1 MAGRWFS
8 PGIPVSSINK
18 TDRHVITY
26 TCIVESGVKRHYLNP
41 KPILPIDNIIFTLTI
56 NIDIVSS
63 ATMFWLS
70 SDARFYY
77 GFIALLYTELQVTRV
92 IKGNN

>member
-1 MAGRWFS
+1 
-8 PGIPVSSINK
+8 
-18 TDRHVITY
+18 
-26 TCIVESGVKRHYLNP
+26 
-41 KPILPIDNIIFTLTI
+41 LTI

-63 ATMFWLS
+63 ATMFWLL

-92 IKGNN
+92 IKGNTSTPRLSVIRTHSFSGDRHRFHR